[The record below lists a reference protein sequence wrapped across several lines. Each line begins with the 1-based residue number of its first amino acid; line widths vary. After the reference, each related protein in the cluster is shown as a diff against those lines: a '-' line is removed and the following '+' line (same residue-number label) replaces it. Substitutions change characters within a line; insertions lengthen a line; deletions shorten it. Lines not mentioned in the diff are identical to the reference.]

1 MYTVSENFWLLSA
14 WNFIQIHS
22 FLLHDV
28 GGGISFF
35 MGHRVFKL
43 FVMVLWYAGQYLI
56 VQAFALCWIGL
67 L

>member
-1 MYTVSENFWLLSA
+1 MKLYSDS
-14 WNFIQIHS
+14 FIFIARCR
-22 FLLHDV
+22 
-28 GGGISFF
+28 GGISFF